1 MKDRKTEGLRGK
13 RSVINT
19 RYEPHLK
26 MISPWQ
32 GSSKKSQEFPGPNSK
47 IITNKNK
54 QVINNNAVLAA
65 DANDA
70 INPTTVR
77 ASRRSSRSRSSLP
90 DSTSDESI
98 LKTGTREIQY
108 YSFMYSKLYFSS
120 FSKAG

>member
-1 MKDRKTEGLRGK
+1 
-13 RSVINT
+13 
-19 RYEPHLK
+19 

-32 GSSKKSQEFPGPNSK
+32 GSSKKSQDFPGPNAK

-108 YSFMYSKLYFSS
+108 YSFMYSKFFYFSS
-120 FSKAG
+120 NMQDSFPCFLSDQII